1 MMEMKPHQLLLLL
14 LLLMLFIAHF
24 PNGSSAFIFDPPRL
38 MPEFRM
44 VRRQANAGQPDG
56 WSQVNAKSYLVER
69 VVTDAAKKA
78 DVTPTQPLQAFQK
91 VC

>member
-1 MMEMKPHQLLLLL
+1 
-14 LLLMLFIAHF
+14 
-24 PNGSSAFIFDPPRL
+24 
-38 MPEFRM
+38 M

-56 WSQVNAKSYLVER
+56 WSQMNAKSYLVKR